1 MEAAQRRRLSVIAS
15 HLRPITI
22 PPTTS
27 DVSSSCIVSPS
38 HCNSSDTEKLRNL
51 ETDCVFCKIIRG
63 EAPALKL
70 YEDDTCLCFLDT
82 NPVSPGHC
90 LIIPRCHFPSLVATP
105 PSVVAAMC
113 SKVPYISK
121 AVMKATGSDS
131 FNLLVNNG
139 VDAGQVIFHTHIHI
153 IPRKERDCL
162 WASESLQ
169 RHPLKVDQEAMHLV
183 NGIKQELSFVEG
195 FEDSSSKDHGTTL
208 IGS

>member
-1 MEAAQRRRLSVIAS
+1 MEAAQRRRLSIIAS
-15 HLRPITI
+15 HLRPITSASEQPKI
-22 PPTTS
+22 
-27 DVSSSCIVSPS
+27 SSSIVSPS
-38 HCNSSDTEKLRNL
+38 LCDSSSDSDKHCNLV
-51 ETDCVFCKIIRG
+51 TDCVFCKIIRG

-70 YEDDTCLCFLDT
+70 YEDDACLCFLDT

-90 LIIPRCHFPSLVATP
+90 LIIPRCHFPSLVTTP

-121 AVMKATGSDS
+121 AVMKATNSDS

-153 IPRKERDCL
+153 IPRKARDCL

-169 RHPLKVDQEAMHLV
+169 RHPLKQDQEALHLV
-183 NGIKQELSFVEG
+183 NNIRQHLSFVDG
-195 FEDSSSKDHGTTL
+195 FEDSKDHGTTL
-208 IGS
+208 IGG

>member
-1 MEAAQRRRLSVIAS
+1 MEAAQQRRLSVIAS
-15 HLRPITI
+15 HLRPITV
-22 PPTTS
+22 PPTAAHG
-27 DVSSSCIVSPS
+27 SSSIVSPAQ
-38 HCNSSDTEKLRNL
+38 CNSSDSEKQRNS

-63 EAPALKL
+63 DAPALKL
-70 YEDDTCLCFLDT
+70 YEDDTCLCILDT

-105 PSVVAAMC
+105 PSVVAVMC

-139 VDAGQVIFHTHIHI
+139 VAAGQVIFHTHIHI
-153 IPRKERDCL
+153 IPRRARDRL
-162 WASESLQ
+162 WASESLK
-169 RHPLKVDQEAMHLV
+169 RHPLKVDEEALHLV
-183 NGIKQELSFVEG
+183 NDIRQELSFVEG
-195 FEDSSSKDHGTTL
+195 FEDSNKDHGTTL

>member
-1 MEAAQRRRLSVIAS
+1 
-15 HLRPITI
+15 
-22 PPTTS
+22 
-27 DVSSSCIVSPS
+27 
-38 HCNSSDTEKLRNL
+38 
-51 ETDCVFCKIIRG
+51 
-63 EAPALKL
+63 L
-70 YEDDTCLCFLDT
+70 YEDDSCVCFLDN

-90 LIIPRCHFPSLVATP
+90 LIIPRGHYPSLVATP

-139 VDAGQVIFHTHIHI
+139 VAAGQVIFHTHVHI
-153 IPRKERDCL
+153 IPRRARDCL

-169 RHPLKVDQEAMHLV
+169 RHPLKSDQEVLHLV
-183 NGIKQELSFVEG
+183 DNIRQQLSFVEG
-195 FEDSSSKDHGTTL
+195 FENSKDHGTTL